1 MDLFKRQIFRFYNQ
15 EQIAVDIEVYEELA
29 SMSEGKDWI
38 WGQVCK
44 SVCLSNPLHN
54 VNEAG
59 VQL

>member
-44 SVCLSNPLHN
+44 APLHN